1 MTAQQLKNSILQM
14 AVQGKLVPQDPND
27 EPASVLLERIRAEKE
42 RLIKEKKIKR
52 EKNPS
57 VIFKGAD
64 NTPYEKI
71 GDEVRSLADEIPFDI
86 PDSWEWVTLQTIAT
100 SSLGKTLDK
109 AKNKGDLKPYL
120 CSINVY
126 WDGIDLTTVKEARLE
141 ENELP
146 KYLLRPGDLL
156 ICEGGDVGRSAVWE
170 STQEMYYQNA
180 LHRVRFYGEINPH
193 YFQLLLECYKGNQI
207 LDAYSKGMTIKHLVQ
222 TALNTIVFPLPP
234 LSEQTRIVDAVN
246 RLLPYLHS
254 YDRAE
259 QKLSALNTGFPEALK
274 KSILQEAVQGK
285 LVPQDPS
292 DEPAEA
298 LLGRIRAEKQRLIKE
313 GKIKKD
319 KHESAIFRRDN
330 SHYEKRGSE
339 EVCIDDEIPFE
350 IPESWAWARLS
361 SFGVFSSGKTPSMS
375 NPQFWNGNVPWVTSK
390 DMKRPVI
397 TDSEMHIS
405 ELAAATMQLY
415 PAGTLLLVAR
425 SGILKR
431 LLPLCKL
438 GIDSTI
444 NQDIKAFSLY
454 DIELSEW
461 LFYGIK
467 AFEPFILKE
476 LVKSVTTVESLK
488 FDEFAAML
496 IPVPP
501 LSEQRRIIDAIKT
514 AMNLLT
520 PLSSNPLFSL

>member
-1 MTAQQLKNSILQM
+1 M
-14 AVQGKLVPQDPND
+14 A
-27 EPASVLLERIRAEKE
+27 
-42 RLIKEKKIKR
+42 
-52 EKNPS
+52 
-57 VIFKGAD
+57 
-64 NTPYEKI
+64 
-71 GDEVRSLADEIPFDI
+71 DEVPFDI
-86 PDSWEWVTLQTIAT
+86 PDSWEWVRLGTVIELQSGQDMTPDKYNDCGKGIPYITGASNIENGNVLINRWTEYGRAFAYCGDILLTCKGTVGTMAVLQESQVHIARQIMAIRPISELYVPYIQLVLDTLVENLKAAAKSMIPGIAREDVLQ
-100 SSLGKTLDK
+100 SL
-109 AKNKGDLKPYL
+109 
-120 CSINVY
+120 
-126 WDGIDLTTVKEARLE
+126 
-141 ENELP
+141 
-146 KYLLRPGDLL
+146 
-156 ICEGGDVGRSAVWE
+156 
-170 STQEMYYQNA
+170 
-180 LHRVRFYGEINPH
+180 
-193 YFQLLLECYKGNQI
+193 
-207 LDAYSKGMTIKHLVQ
+207 
-222 TALNTIVFPLPP
+222 FPVPP
-234 LSEQTRIVDAVN
+234 VSEQKRIVQKVSELSPCLEQYAAADTK
-246 RLLPYLHS
+246 LLS
-254 YDRAE
+254 
-259 QKLSALNTGFPEALK
+259 LNAAFPEALK

-298 LLGRIRAEKQRLIKE
+298 LLERIRAEKQRLIKE

-319 KHESAIFRRDN
+319 KHESIIFRRDN

-339 EVCIDDEIPFE
+339 DVCIDEEVPFE
-350 IPESWAWARLS
+350 IPENWAWARLS

-405 ELAAATMQLY
+405 ELAASTMQLY

-467 AFEPFILKE
+467 AFEPYILKE

-488 FDEFAAML
+488 FDEFAAMM

-501 LSEQRRIIDAIKT
+501 LSEQRRIIAAIKA
-514 AMNLLT
+514 AMKLLT
-520 PLSSNPLFSL
+520 PMSSNPLFSL

>member
-1 MTAQQLKNSILQM
+1 M
-14 AVQGKLVPQDPND
+14 
-27 EPASVLLERIRAEKE
+27 
-42 RLIKEKKIKR
+42 
-52 EKNPS
+52 
-57 VIFKGAD
+57 
-64 NTPYEKI
+64 
-71 GDEVRSLADEIPFDI
+71 RSLADEVPFDI
-86 PDSWEWVTLQTIAT
+86 PDSWEWVRLGTVIELQSGQDMTPDKYNDCGKGIPYITGASNIENGNVLINRWTEYGRAFAYCGDILLTCKGTVGTMAVLQESQVHIARQIMAIRPISELYVPYIQLVLDTLVENLKAAAKSMIPGIAREDVLQ
-100 SSLGKTLDK
+100 SL
-109 AKNKGDLKPYL
+109 
-120 CSINVY
+120 
-126 WDGIDLTTVKEARLE
+126 
-141 ENELP
+141 
-146 KYLLRPGDLL
+146 
-156 ICEGGDVGRSAVWE
+156 
-170 STQEMYYQNA
+170 
-180 LHRVRFYGEINPH
+180 
-193 YFQLLLECYKGNQI
+193 
-207 LDAYSKGMTIKHLVQ
+207 
-222 TALNTIVFPLPP
+222 FPVPP
-234 LSEQTRIVDAVN
+234 VSEQKRIVQKVSELSPCLEQYAAADTK
-246 RLLPYLHS
+246 LLS
-254 YDRAE
+254 
-259 QKLSALNTGFPEALK
+259 LNAAFPEALK

-298 LLGRIRAEKQRLIKE
+298 LLERIRAEKQRLIKE

-319 KHESAIFRRDN
+319 KHESVIFRRDN

-339 EVCIDDEIPFE
+339 DVCIDEEVPFE
-350 IPESWAWARLS
+350 IPENWAWARLS

-405 ELAAATMQLY
+405 ELAASTMQLY

-467 AFEPFILKE
+467 AFEPYILKE

-488 FDEFAAML
+488 FDEFAAMM

-501 LSEQRRIIDAIKT
+501 LSEQRRIIAAIKA
-514 AMNLLT
+514 AMKLLT
-520 PLSSNPLFSL
+520 PMSSNPLFSL